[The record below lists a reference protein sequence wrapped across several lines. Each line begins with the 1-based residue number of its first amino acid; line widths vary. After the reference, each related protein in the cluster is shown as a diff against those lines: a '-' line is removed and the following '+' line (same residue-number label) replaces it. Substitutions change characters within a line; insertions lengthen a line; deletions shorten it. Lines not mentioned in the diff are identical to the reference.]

1 MLTEV
6 LPRSM
11 VLSNALMWKEA
22 WLKVLSGKLVSSGL
36 MTGGAP

>member
-6 LPRSM
+6 LSSIK
-11 VLSNALMWKEA
+11 VLNNALIWKEA
-22 WLKVLSGKLVSSGL
+22 WLKVLSGKLVPSGL